1 MLEDNERLFFKLIFD
16 LLDISIFFLIFIL
29 FYSFIVIIWFY
40 NYWFVLIKIKPIY
53 K

>member
-29 FYSFIVIIWFY
+29 FYSLIVIIWFY
-40 NYWFVLIKIKPIY
+40 NYWFVLIEIKPIY